1 MPWVAGLNLPR
12 VPEEAADGTEMRE
25 HWFCPKGYVHQL
37 VHQPIRT
44 MANNRNDS
52 EERICLF
59 AVKSEQ
65 PQTAANLLSLP
76 YKEGSLIQ
84 LQHRPLINYLQIA
97 VRRRRLGGGALGGQ
111 GRSGHDAPAGDR
123 ACATGRTLGKPT
135 LPQFLES
142 EPTGKTSAYKRTRQY
157 RTSEAEVP
165 TQGGLA
171 LAGEEGRDRSTPIED
186 LYSEYT
192 VYDMHYEKV
201 GKIDDIF
208 VDEND
213 NPEYLGVKMGF
224 LGTRSTL
231 IPVDI
236 VRVNDRRRLVE
247 VAADKETV
255 KNGPTF
261 SDDREITPEFERQ
274 VLNYYQVESRQASSN
289 REGYGAYYP
298 ESTGDERVGLRP
310 GERVG
315 NTRAGSERAGAAT
328 GDTRSDTM
336 GAVDHELPAS
346 PRRQGAAERVGD
358 RVTDEDEIRVQRSE
372 EELVAG
378 TREREAGSV
387 KVRKRVRTDRE
398 RLSVPKKREEVSV
411 ERVPVEEDRREAEGR
426 GGALESGIVE
436 EDGEIR
442 IPIIEEEI
450 VVEKRPVVKEE
461 IQLRK
466 NVVEEEE
473 VVEEDV
479 RKEEVDV
486 EDRTTRRDLSGHSSP
501 EDHKTIGRSPKE
513 ARDETRLEESDKAD
527 RQEETSKKDQQRA
540 TNTNATKENQQ
551 SVPVADYDD
560 LTVEEAKERLD
571 GLSEG
576 ELRKVRSHEKK
587 HKNRNTLLT
596 WLDRKIKKVSGGG
609 QESERA

>member
-1 MPWVAGLNLPR
+1 MV
-12 VPEEAADGTEMRE
+12 D
-25 HWFCPKGYVHQL
+25 
-37 VHQPIRT
+37 
-44 MANNRNDS
+44 
-52 EERICLF
+52 EER
-59 AVKSEQ
+59 
-65 PQTAANLLSLP
+65 
-76 YKEGSLIQ
+76 
-84 LQHRPLINYLQIA
+84 
-97 VRRRRLGGGALGGQ
+97 
-111 GRSGHDAPAGDR
+111 
-123 ACATGRTLGKPT
+123 
-135 LPQFLES
+135 
-142 EPTGKTSAYKRTRQY
+142 
-157 RTSEAEVP
+157 
-165 TQGGLA
+165 
-171 LAGEEGRDRSTPIED
+171 RDRSTPVED

-192 VYDMHYEKV
+192 VYDMHYEKI
-201 GKIDDIF
+201 GKIDDLF

-213 NPEYLGVKMGF
+213 NPEYVGVKMGF
-224 LGTRSTL
+224 LGTMSTL

-236 VRVNDRRRLVE
+236 VRVNDKRRLVE

-274 VLNYYQVESRQASSN
+274 VLNYYRVETRQASSN

-315 NTRAGSERAGAAT
+315 DTRAGSERAGAAT
-328 GDTRSDTM
+328 GDTM
-336 GAVDHELPAS
+336 GVVDHELLAS

-398 RLSVPKKREEVSV
+398 RLSVPKRREEVSV

-442 IPIIEEEI
+442 IPIVEEEI

-486 EDRTTRRDLSGHSSP
+486 EDRTTRRDFSGHSSL
-501 EDHKTIGRSPKE
+501 EDHKTVGRSPKE
-513 ARDETRLEESDKAD
+513 ARDETSLEEGDKAD
-527 RQEETSKKDQQRA
+527 HQEETSKKDQQGA
-540 TNTNATKENQQ
+540 TNTNATKENQE
-551 SVPVADYDD
+551 SLPVADYDD

-576 ELRKVRSHEKK
+576 ELRKIRSHEKK

-596 WLDRKIKKVSGGG
+596 WLDRRIKKVSGGG

>member
-1 MPWVAGLNLPR
+1 M
-12 VPEEAADGTEMRE
+12 
-25 HWFCPKGYVHQL
+25 
-37 VHQPIRT
+37 
-44 MANNRNDS
+44 
-52 EERICLF
+52 
-59 AVKSEQ
+59 
-65 PQTAANLLSLP
+65 
-76 YKEGSLIQ
+76 
-84 LQHRPLINYLQIA
+84 
-97 VRRRRLGGGALGGQ
+97 
-111 GRSGHDAPAGDR
+111 
-123 ACATGRTLGKPT
+123 
-135 LPQFLES
+135 
-142 EPTGKTSAYKRTRQY
+142 
-157 RTSEAEVP
+157 
-165 TQGGLA
+165 
-171 LAGEEGRDRSTPIED
+171 AGEEGRDRSTPFED

-192 VYDMHYEKV
+192 VYDMHYEKI
-201 GKIDDIF
+201 GKIDDLF

-213 NPEYLGVKMGF
+213 NPEYVGVKMGF

-261 SDDREITPEFERQ
+261 SEDREITPEFERQ
-274 VLNYYQVESRQASSN
+274 VLDYYRVETRQASSN
-289 REGYGAYYP
+289 REGYGEYYP

-310 GERVG
+310 GERVVG
-315 NTRAGSERAGAAT
+315 DTRAANERAGAAT

-378 TREREAGSV
+378 TSEREAGSV
-387 KVRKRVRTDRE
+387 RVRKRVRTDRE

-501 EDHKTIGRSPKE
+501 EDHNTVGRSPKE
-513 ARDETRLEESDKAD
+513 ARDETRLEEGDKAD

-540 TNTNATKENQQ
+540 TSTNATKENQE
-551 SVPVADYDD
+551 SLPVADYDD

-576 ELRKVRSHEKK
+576 ELRKIRSHEKK

-596 WLDRKIKKVSGGG
+596 WLDRRIKKVSGGG

>member
-1 MPWVAGLNLPR
+1 
-12 VPEEAADGTEMRE
+12 
-25 HWFCPKGYVHQL
+25 L
-37 VHQPIRT
+37 V
-44 MANNRNDS
+44 D
-52 EERICLF
+52 EER
-59 AVKSEQ
+59 
-65 PQTAANLLSLP
+65 
-76 YKEGSLIQ
+76 
-84 LQHRPLINYLQIA
+84 
-97 VRRRRLGGGALGGQ
+97 
-111 GRSGHDAPAGDR
+111 
-123 ACATGRTLGKPT
+123 
-135 LPQFLES
+135 
-142 EPTGKTSAYKRTRQY
+142 
-157 RTSEAEVP
+157 
-165 TQGGLA
+165 
-171 LAGEEGRDRSTPIED
+171 RDRSTPIED

-192 VYDMHYEKV
+192 VFDMHYEKI
-201 GKIDDIF
+201 GKIDDLF

-261 SDDREITPEFERQ
+261 SDDREITSEFERQ
-274 VLNYYQVESRQASSN
+274 VLDYYRVETRQASSN
-289 REGYGAYYP
+289 RIGYGAYYP
-298 ESTGDERVGLRP
+298 ESTGDERVDLRP

-315 NTRAGSERAGAAT
+315 DTRAANERAGAAT
-328 GDTRSDTM
+328 GDTGSDAM
-336 GAVDHELPAS
+336 GAVDYELPAS

-358 RVTDEDEIRVQRSE
+358 RATDEDEIRVQRSE

-378 TREREAGSV
+378 TREREAGRV

-442 IPIIEEEI
+442 IPIVEEEI

-461 IQLRK
+461 IRLRK

-501 EDHKTIGRSPKE
+501 EGHKTVGRSPKE
-513 ARDETRLEESDKAD
+513 ARDETRLEEGDKAD

-540 TNTNATKENQQ
+540 TNTNATKENQE
-551 SVPVADYDD
+551 SLPVADYDD

-576 ELRKVRSHEKK
+576 ELRKIRSYEKK
-587 HKNRNTLLT
+587 HKNRKTLLR
-596 WLDRKIKKVSGGG
+596 WLDRRIKKVSRGG
-609 QESERA
+609 QESKRA

>member
-1 MPWVAGLNLPR
+1 MV
-12 VPEEAADGTEMRE
+12 D
-25 HWFCPKGYVHQL
+25 
-37 VHQPIRT
+37 
-44 MANNRNDS
+44 
-52 EERICLF
+52 EER
-59 AVKSEQ
+59 
-65 PQTAANLLSLP
+65 
-76 YKEGSLIQ
+76 
-84 LQHRPLINYLQIA
+84 
-97 VRRRRLGGGALGGQ
+97 
-111 GRSGHDAPAGDR
+111 
-123 ACATGRTLGKPT
+123 
-135 LPQFLES
+135 
-142 EPTGKTSAYKRTRQY
+142 
-157 RTSEAEVP
+157 
-165 TQGGLA
+165 
-171 LAGEEGRDRSTPIED
+171 RDRSTPVED

-192 VYDMHYEKV
+192 VYDMHYEKI
-201 GKIDDIF
+201 GKIDDLF

-213 NPEYLGVKMGF
+213 NPEYVGVKMGF

-261 SDDREITPEFERQ
+261 SDDREITSEFERQ
-274 VLNYYQVESRQASSN
+274 VLNYYHVESREASVN

-298 ESTGDERVGLRP
+298 ETVKDERVGLRP
-310 GERVG
+310 GER
-315 NTRAGSERAGAAT
+315 AGAAT
-328 GDTRSDTM
+328 GVTRSDAM

-442 IPIIEEEI
+442 IPIVEEEI

-486 EDRTTRRDLSGHSSP
+486 EDRTTRRDLSGHSSL
-501 EDHKTIGRSPKE
+501 EDHKTVGRSPKE
-513 ARDETRLEESDKAD
+513 ARDETSLEEGDKAD
-527 RQEETSKKDQQRA
+527 HQEETSKKDQQRA
-540 TNTNATKENQQ
+540 TNTNATKENQE
-551 SVPVADYDD
+551 SLPVADYDD
-560 LTVEEAKERLD
+560 LTVKEAKERLD

-576 ELRKVRSHEKK
+576 ELRKIRSHEKK

-596 WLDRKIKKVSGGG
+596 WLDRRIKKVSGGG

>member
-1 MPWVAGLNLPR
+1 M
-12 VPEEAADGTEMRE
+12 
-25 HWFCPKGYVHQL
+25 
-37 VHQPIRT
+37 
-44 MANNRNDS
+44 
-52 EERICLF
+52 
-59 AVKSEQ
+59 
-65 PQTAANLLSLP
+65 
-76 YKEGSLIQ
+76 
-84 LQHRPLINYLQIA
+84 
-97 VRRRRLGGGALGGQ
+97 
-111 GRSGHDAPAGDR
+111 
-123 ACATGRTLGKPT
+123 
-135 LPQFLES
+135 
-142 EPTGKTSAYKRTRQY
+142 
-157 RTSEAEVP
+157 
-165 TQGGLA
+165 
-171 LAGEEGRDRSTPIED
+171 AGEEGRDRSTPIED

-192 VYDMHYEKV
+192 VYDMHYEKI
-201 GKIDDIF
+201 GKIDDLF

-274 VLNYYQVESRQASSN
+274 VLDYYRVESRQASSN

-315 NTRAGSERAGAAT
+315 DTRAGSERAGAST

-336 GAVDHELPAS
+336 GAADHELPAS

-442 IPIIEEEI
+442 IPIVEEEI

-501 EDHKTIGRSPKE
+501 EDHKTVGRSPKE
-513 ARDETRLEESDKAD
+513 ARDETRLEEGDKAD

-540 TNTNATKENQQ
+540 TNTNATKENQE

-576 ELRKVRSHEKK
+576 ELRKIRSHEKK

-596 WLDRKIKKVSGGG
+596 WLDHRIKKVSGGG